1 MLLPRKGTSKL
12 GAECKASYFRGW
24 VLSREAKSDLL
35 KGKIRS
41 IFSLKGGGYKIKL
54 RIDVRD
60 AEFSNMD
67 KSSETEKL
75 EEQNII

>member
-12 GAECKASYFRGW
+12 GAECKASHFRGW
-24 VLSREAKSDLL
+24 VLSREAKLDLL
-35 KGKIRS
+35 KGKNQVYLFIKR
-41 IFSLKGGGYKIKL
+41 GGYKIKL

-67 KSSETEKL
+67 KSSETQKL
-75 EEQNII
+75 EE

>member
-41 IFSLKGGGYKIKL
+41 IFFIKGGGGYKIKL

-75 EEQNII
+75 EE